1 MLREPK
7 LLKHFYI
14 EIHPKPNALHQPTT
28 LGKTDKKSKTTLEK
42 RTKFVFLPW
51 KNGFAMLTR
60 KIDAQID
67 AIYNKS
73 KMALMLTGARQV
85 GKTNAFR
92 RLAQRKFE
100 HFIEINFIENA
111 NAKQIFQGTQS
122 AKEILLRLT
131 AFTKEPM
138 IPGKTFILFDEVQR
152 CPECVTKIKF
162 LVDEGSY
169 RYGLT
174 GSLLGV
180 ELEDLKAKVQDKNTE
195 ASEPVGYMD
204 IKTMYPLDF
213 EEFAL
218 AVGAAPSLINHI
230 NECFKQVKPVD
241 PVVHE
246 QIMRIFRLY
255 LIVGGMPAPVWKYIQ
270 TNNIQNVAIEQSA
283 ILNLYKRDI
292 SQYDPEKKLYLNE
305 IFDLIPSELNAKN
318 KRFILKE
325 LNKNLKFQKYENSFL
340 WMKKAGVAIPV
351 YNVEE
356 PRIPLILNKQ
366 RNLFKLFQNDVG
378 LLAYQYANGI
388 QLQILSGDVNINFG
402 AIYEN
407 IVAQELS
414 AQGFEQLYYFNSK
427 KQGEVD
433 FVIEAGDGTVLPIE
447 VKSGKD
453 YEIHH
458 ALANILENKEY
469 NLNKAIILC
478 NDNVSV
484 DGKRTYLPIYMTTF
498 IRKKSEIPGIY
509 KL

>member
-1 MLREPK
+1 ML
-7 LLKHFYI
+7 
-14 EIHPKPNALHQPTT
+14 A
-28 LGKTDKKSKTTLEK
+28 
-42 RTKFVFLPW
+42 
-51 KNGFAMLTR
+51 R
-60 KIDAQID
+60 KIDAAID
-67 AIYNKS
+67 TFYDNT

-92 RLAQRKFE
+92 RLARRKFE
-100 HFIEINFIENA
+100 CYVEINFIETPA
-111 NAKQIFQGTQS
+111 AKQIFLGSQN
-122 AKEILLRLT
+122 AKEILLRLS
-131 AFTKEPM
+131 AFTDRPLL
-138 IPGKTFILFDEVQR
+138 PGKTLILFDEVQK
-152 CPECVTKIKF
+152 CPECVTQIKF

-180 ELEDLKAKVQDKNTE
+180 ELEDLQEKAQVKDQDAG

-204 IKTMYPLDF
+204 IKAMYPLDF
-213 EEFAL
+213 EEFAM
-218 AVGAAPSLINHI
+218 AVGVAPNLIDHI
-230 NECFKQVKPVD
+230 RDCFDNTKPVD
-241 PVVHE
+241 PVVNE
-246 QIMRIFRLY
+246 QMMKVFRLY
-255 LIVGGMPAPVWKYIQ
+255 LIVGGLPAPVWAYVQ
-270 TNNIQNVAIEQSA
+270 TNNIQNVALQQLA
-283 ILNLYKRDI
+283 IINLYKKDI
-292 SQYDPEKKLYLNE
+292 SQYDKDKKLLLDE

-325 LNKNLKFQKYENSFL
+325 LNRNLKFQRFQNSFL

-356 PRIPLILNKQ
+356 PRIPLTLNEH

-388 QLQILSGDVNINFG
+388 QLRILSGEVDINFG

-407 IVAQELS
+407 VVAQELLS
-414 AQGFEQLYYFNSK
+414 QGFGQLYYFNSK
-427 KQGEVD
+427 KRGEVD

-453 YEIHH
+453 YERHN
-458 ALANILENKEY
+458 ALANILDTEEY

-484 DGKRTYLPIYMTTF
+484 QEKKVYLPIYMATF
-498 IRKKSEIPGIY
+498 IRKKQEIPGIY
-509 KL
+509 KLEL

>member
-1 MLREPK
+1 ML
-7 LLKHFYI
+7 
-14 EIHPKPNALHQPTT
+14 A
-28 LGKTDKKSKTTLEK
+28 
-42 RTKFVFLPW
+42 
-51 KNGFAMLTR
+51 R
-60 KIDAQID
+60 KIDAAID
-67 AIYNKS
+67 TFYDNT

-92 RLAQRKFE
+92 RLARRKFE
-100 HFIEINFIENA
+100 CYVEINFIETPA
-111 NAKQIFQGTQS
+111 AKQIFLGSQN
-122 AKEILLRLT
+122 AKEILLRLS
-131 AFTKEPM
+131 AFTDRPLL
-138 IPGKTFILFDEVQR
+138 PGKTLILFDEVQK
-152 CPECVTKIKF
+152 CPECVTQIKF

-180 ELEDLKAKVQDKNTE
+180 ELEDLQEKAQVKDQDAG

-213 EEFAL
+213 EEFAM
-218 AVGAAPSLINHI
+218 AVGVAPNLIDHI
-230 NECFKQVKPVD
+230 RDCFDNTKPVD

-246 QIMRIFRLY
+246 QMMKVFRLY
-255 LIVGGMPAPVWKYIQ
+255 LIVGGLPAPVWAYVQ
-270 TNNIQNVAIEQSA
+270 TNNIQNVALQQLA
-283 ILNLYKRDI
+283 IINLYKKDI
-292 SQYDPEKKLYLNE
+292 SQYDKDKKLLLDE

-325 LNKNLKFQKYENSFL
+325 LDRNLKFQRFQNSFL

-356 PRIPLILNKQ
+356 PRIPLTLNEH

-388 QLQILSGDVNINFG
+388 QLRILSGEVDINFG

-407 IVAQELS
+407 VVAQELL
-414 AQGFEQLYYFNSK
+414 AQGFGRLYYFNSK
-427 KQGEVD
+427 KRGEVD

-453 YEIHH
+453 YERHN
-458 ALANILENKEY
+458 ALANILDTEEY

-478 NDNVSV
+478 DENVSV
-484 DGKRTYLPIYMTTF
+484 QEKKVSLPIYMATF
-498 IRKKSEIPGIY
+498 IRKKQEIPGIY
-509 KL
+509 KLEL

>member
-1 MLREPK
+1 
-7 LLKHFYI
+7 
-14 EIHPKPNALHQPTT
+14 
-28 LGKTDKKSKTTLEK
+28 
-42 RTKFVFLPW
+42 
-51 KNGFAMLTR
+51 MLTR
-60 KIDAQID
+60 IIDNVID
-67 AIYNKS
+67 TFYDNT

-100 HFIEINFIENA
+100 RYVEINFIETPD
-111 NAKQIFQGTQS
+111 AKQVFKGAQN
-122 AKEILLRLT
+122 AKEILLRLS
-131 AFTKEPM
+131 AFADGPLV
-138 IPGKTFILFDEVQR
+138 PGKTLILFDEVQR
-152 CPECVTKIKF
+152 CPECVTQIKF

-180 ELEDLKAKVQDKNTE
+180 ELEDII
-195 ASEPVGYMD
+195 ASVPVGYMD
-204 IKTMYPLDF
+204 IKTMFPLDF
-213 EEFAL
+213 EEFAQ
-218 AVGAAPSLINHI
+218 AVGVAPNLIDHI
-230 NECFKQVKPVD
+230 LDCFENEKPVD

-246 QIMRIFRLY
+246 QMMKVFRLY
-255 LIVGGMPAPVWKYIQ
+255 LIVGGLPAPVWAYVQ
-270 TNNIQNVAIEQSA
+270 TNNIQNVALQQLAVI
-283 ILNLYKRDI
+283 NLYKKDI
-292 SQYDPEKKLYLNE
+292 SQYDKDKKHLLDE

-325 LNKNLKFQKYENSFL
+325 LNKNLKFQRYENSFL

-356 PRIPLILNKQ
+356 PRIPLKLNQQ

-388 QLQILSGDVNINFG
+388 QLRILSGEVNINFG

-407 IVAQELS
+407 VVAQELL
-414 AQGFEQLYYFNSK
+414 AQGFGQLYYFNSK

-453 YEIHH
+453 YERHN
-458 ALANILENKEY
+458 ALANILDNEGY
-469 NLNKAIILC
+469 NLSKAIILC

-484 DGKRTYLPIYMTTF
+484 QGKKTYLPIYMTTF
-498 IRKKSEIPGIY
+498 IRKKQEIPGIY

>member
-1 MLREPK
+1 
-7 LLKHFYI
+7 
-14 EIHPKPNALHQPTT
+14 
-28 LGKTDKKSKTTLEK
+28 
-42 RTKFVFLPW
+42 
-51 KNGFAMLTR
+51 MLTR
-60 KIDAQID
+60 KIDNVID
-67 AIYNKS
+67 TFYDNT

-100 HFIEINFIENA
+100 RYVEINFIETPD
-111 NAKQIFQGTQS
+111 AKQVFKGAQN
-122 AKEILLRLT
+122 AKEILLRLS
-131 AFTKEPM
+131 AFADGPLV
-138 IPGKTFILFDEVQR
+138 PGKTLILFDEVQR
-152 CPECVTKIKF
+152 CPECVTQIKF

-180 ELEDLKAKVQDKNTE
+180 ELEDII
-195 ASEPVGYMD
+195 ASVPVGYMD
-204 IKTMYPLDF
+204 IKTMFPLDY
-213 EEFAL
+213 EEFAQ
-218 AVGAAPSLINHI
+218 AVGVAPNLIDHI
-230 NECFKQVKPVD
+230 LDCFENEKPVD

-246 QIMRIFRLY
+246 QMMKVFRLY
-255 LIVGGMPAPVWKYIQ
+255 LIVGGLPAPVWAYVQ
-270 TNNIQNVAIEQSA
+270 TNNIQNVALQQLAVI
-283 ILNLYKRDI
+283 NLYKKDI
-292 SQYDPEKKLYLNE
+292 SQYDKDKKLLLDE
-305 IFDLIPSELNAKN
+305 IIDLIPSELNAKN

-325 LNKNLKFQKYENSFL
+325 LNKNLKFQRYENSFL

-356 PRIPLILNKQ
+356 PRIPLKLNQQ

-388 QLQILSGDVNINFG
+388 QLRILSGEVNINFG
-402 AIYEN
+402 AVYEN
-407 IVAQELS
+407 VVAQELL
-414 AQGFEQLYYFNSK
+414 AQGFGQLYYFNSK

-453 YEIHH
+453 YERHN
-458 ALANILENKEY
+458 ALANILDNEEY
-469 NLNKAIILC
+469 NLSKAIILC

-484 DGKRTYLPIYMTTF
+484 QGKKTYLPIYMTTF
-498 IRKKSEIPGIY
+498 IRKKQEIPGIY

>member
-1 MLREPK
+1 ML
-7 LLKHFYI
+7 
-14 EIHPKPNALHQPTT
+14 A
-28 LGKTDKKSKTTLEK
+28 
-42 RTKFVFLPW
+42 
-51 KNGFAMLTR
+51 R
-60 KIDAQID
+60 KIDAAID
-67 AIYNKS
+67 TFYDNT

-85 GKTNAFR
+85 GKTSAFR
-92 RLAQRKFE
+92 RLARRKFE
-100 HFIEINFIENA
+100 CYVEINFIETPA
-111 NAKQIFQGTQS
+111 AKQIFLGSQN
-122 AKEILLRLT
+122 AKEILLRLS
-131 AFTKEPM
+131 AFTDRPLL
-138 IPGKTFILFDEVQR
+138 PGKTLILFDEVQK
-152 CPECVTKIKF
+152 CPECVTQIKF

-180 ELEDLKAKVQDKNTE
+180 ELEDLQEKAQVKDQDAG

-204 IKTMYPLDF
+204 IKAMYPLDF
-213 EEFAL
+213 EEFAM
-218 AVGAAPSLINHI
+218 AVGVAPNLIDHI
-230 NECFKQVKPVD
+230 RDCFDNTKPVD

-246 QIMRIFRLY
+246 QMMKVFRLY
-255 LIVGGMPAPVWKYIQ
+255 LIVGGLPAPVWAYVQ
-270 TNNIQNVAIEQSA
+270 TNNIQNVALQQLA
-283 ILNLYKRDI
+283 IINLYKKDI
-292 SQYDPEKKLYLNE
+292 SQYDKDKKLLLDE

-325 LNKNLKFQKYENSFL
+325 LNRNLKFQRFQNSFL

-356 PRIPLILNKQ
+356 PRIPLTLNEH

-388 QLQILSGDVNINFG
+388 QLRILSGEVDINFG

-407 IVAQELS
+407 VVAQELLS
-414 AQGFEQLYYFNSK
+414 QGFGQLYYFNSK
-427 KQGEVD
+427 KRGEVD

-453 YEIHH
+453 YERHN
-458 ALANILENKEY
+458 ALANILDTEEY

-484 DGKRTYLPIYMTTF
+484 QEKKVYLPIYMATF
-498 IRKKSEIPGIY
+498 IRKKQEIPGVY
-509 KL
+509 KLEL

>member
-1 MLREPK
+1 ML
-7 LLKHFYI
+7 
-14 EIHPKPNALHQPTT
+14 A
-28 LGKTDKKSKTTLEK
+28 
-42 RTKFVFLPW
+42 
-51 KNGFAMLTR
+51 R
-60 KIDAQID
+60 KIDAAID
-67 AIYNKS
+67 TFYDNT

-92 RLAQRKFE
+92 RLARRKFE
-100 HFIEINFIENA
+100 CYVEINFIETPA
-111 NAKQIFQGTQS
+111 AKQIFLGSQN
-122 AKEILLRLT
+122 AKEILLRLS
-131 AFTKEPM
+131 AFTDRPLL
-138 IPGKTFILFDEVQR
+138 PGKTLILFDEVQK
-152 CPECVTKIKF
+152 CPECVTQIKF

-180 ELEDLKAKVQDKNTE
+180 ELEDLQEKAQVKDQDAGT
-195 ASEPVGYMD
+195 SEPVGYMD

-213 EEFAL
+213 EEFAM
-218 AVGAAPSLINHI
+218 AVGVAPNLIDHI
-230 NECFKQVKPVD
+230 RDCFDNTKPVD

-246 QIMRIFRLY
+246 QMMKVFRLY
-255 LIVGGMPAPVWKYIQ
+255 LIVGGLPAPVWAYVQ
-270 TNNIQNVAIEQSA
+270 TNNIQNVALQQLA
-283 ILNLYKRDI
+283 IINLYKKDI
-292 SQYDPEKKLYLNE
+292 SQYDKDKKLLLDE

-325 LNKNLKFQKYENSFL
+325 LNRNLKFQRFQNSFL

-356 PRIPLILNKQ
+356 PRIPLTLNEH

-388 QLQILSGDVNINFG
+388 QLRILSGEVDINFG

-407 IVAQELS
+407 VVAQELL
-414 AQGFEQLYYFNSK
+414 AQGFGRLYYFNSK
-427 KQGEVD
+427 KRGEVD

-453 YEIHH
+453 YERHN
-458 ALANILENKEY
+458 ALANILDTEEY

-478 NDNVSV
+478 DENVSV
-484 DGKRTYLPIYMTTF
+484 QEKKVYLPIYMATF
-498 IRKKSEIPGIY
+498 IRKKQEIPGIY
-509 KL
+509 KLEL

>member
-1 MLREPK
+1 
-7 LLKHFYI
+7 
-14 EIHPKPNALHQPTT
+14 
-28 LGKTDKKSKTTLEK
+28 
-42 RTKFVFLPW
+42 
-51 KNGFAMLTR
+51 MLTR

-67 AIYNKS
+67 AFYDNS
-73 KMALMLTGARQV
+73 KLALMLTGARQV

-92 RLAQRKFE
+92 RLARRKFK
-100 HFIEINFIENA
+100 HFVELNFIENVEA
-111 NAKQIFQGTQS
+111 RKIFQGVQS
-122 AKEILLRLT
+122 AKDILIRLS
-131 AFTKEPM
+131 AFTNEPLV
-138 IPGKTFILFDEVQR
+138 PGETFILFDEVQR
-152 CPECVTKIKF
+152 CPECVTQIKF

-180 ELEDLKAKVQDKNTE
+180 ELEDLRDQ
-195 ASEPVGYMD
+195 PVGYMD

-218 AVGAAPSLINHI
+218 AAGVAPNLIEHI
-230 NECFKQVKPVD
+230 RECFENTMPVD

-246 QIMRIFRLY
+246 QMMRVFRLY
-255 LIVGGMPAPVWKYIQ
+255 LIVGGMPAPVWEYIQ
-270 TNNIQNVAIEQSA
+270 TNNLQSVAIQQRA
-283 ILNLYKRDI
+283 VLNLYKKDI
-292 SQYDPEKKLYLNE
+292 SQYDREKKLYLDE

-351 YNVEE
+351 FNVEE
-356 PRIPLILNKQ
+356 PRIPLLLNKQ

-388 QLQILSGDVNINFG
+388 QLRILSGETNINFG

-407 IVAQELS
+407 AVAQELT
-414 AQGFEQLYYFNSK
+414 AQGFEQLHYFNSK

-433 FVIEAGDGTVLPIE
+433 FVIEPGDGTVLPIE
-447 VKSGKD
+447 VKSGKN
-453 YEIHH
+453 YEFHH
-458 ALANILENKEY
+458 ALANILDNTEY
-469 NLNKAIILC
+469 RLSKAIILC

-484 DGKRTYLPIYMTTF
+484 DGGKLYLPVYMATF
-498 IRKKSEIPGIY
+498 IRKKQEIPAY
-509 KL
+509 YHL

>member
-1 MLREPK
+1 
-7 LLKHFYI
+7 
-14 EIHPKPNALHQPTT
+14 
-28 LGKTDKKSKTTLEK
+28 
-42 RTKFVFLPW
+42 
-51 KNGFAMLTR
+51 MLTR
-60 KIDAQID
+60 KIDTVINAFYD
-67 AIYNKS
+67 NT

-100 HFIEINFIENA
+100 RFVEINFIETPA
-111 NAKQIFQGTQS
+111 AKQIFQGAQN
-122 AKEILLRLT
+122 AKELLLRLS
-131 AFTKEPM
+131 AFTDSPL
-138 IPGKTFILFDEVQR
+138 IPGKTLILFDEVQR
-152 CPECVTKIKF
+152 CPECVTQIKF

-180 ELEDLKAKVQDKNTE
+180 ELEDLKEKAQVKDQSVE
-195 ASEPVGYMD
+195 VSEPVGYMD

-213 EEFAL
+213 EEFAW
-218 AVGAAPSLINHI
+218 AVGVSQNLIDHI
-230 NECFKQVKPVD
+230 RDCFDNTKPVD
-241 PVVHE
+241 PVIHE
-246 QIMRIFRLY
+246 QMMKVFRLY
-255 LIVGGMPAPVWKYIQ
+255 LIVGGLPAPVWAYVQ
-270 TNNIQNVAIEQSA
+270 TNNIQNVALQQLAVI
-283 ILNLYKRDI
+283 NLYKKDI
-292 SQYDPEKKLYLNE
+292 SQYDKDRKLLLDE

-325 LNKNLKFQKYENSFL
+325 LNKNLKFQRYENSFL

-356 PRIPLILNKQ
+356 PRIPLKLNQQ

-388 QLQILSGDVNINFG
+388 QLRILSGEVNINYG

-407 IVAQELS
+407 VVAQELQ
-414 AQGFEQLYYFNSK
+414 AQGFEQIYYFNSK

-433 FVIEAGDGTVLPIE
+433 FVIEAGDGTALPIE

-453 YEIHH
+453 YEYHH
-458 ALANILENKEY
+458 ALANILDNEEY
-469 NLNKAIILC
+469 NLSKAIILC

-484 DGKRTYLPIYMTTF
+484 QGKKIYLPIYMTTL
-498 IRKKSEIPGIY
+498 IRKKQEIPGIY
-509 KL
+509 KLDLFVK

>member
-1 MLREPK
+1 
-7 LLKHFYI
+7 
-14 EIHPKPNALHQPTT
+14 
-28 LGKTDKKSKTTLEK
+28 
-42 RTKFVFLPW
+42 
-51 KNGFAMLTR
+51 MLTR
-60 KIDAQID
+60 KIDAEID
-67 AIYNKS
+67 AIYESSNL
-73 KMALMLTGARQV
+73 ALMLTGARQV

-100 HFIEINFIENA
+100 HYVEINFIENA
-111 NAKQIFQGTQS
+111 NAKQIFQGSQN
-122 AKEILLRLT
+122 AKEILLRLS
-131 AFTKEPM
+131 AFTDEPLV
-138 IPGKTFILFDEVQR
+138 PGKTLILFDEVQR
-152 CPECVTKIKF
+152 CPECVTQIKF

-180 ELEDLKAKVQDKNTE
+180 EMEDMREKAQEKDQQE

-204 IKTMYPLDF
+204 IKTMFPLDF

-218 AVGAAPSLINHI
+218 AVGVSPSILDHI
-230 NECFKQVKPVD
+230 CECFKQTKPVD
-241 PVVHE
+241 AVVHE
-246 QIMRIFRLY
+246 QLMRVFRLY

-270 TNNIQNVAIEQSA
+270 TNNLQNVAIEQLA
-283 ILNLYKRDI
+283 ILNLYKKDI
-292 SQYDPEKKLYLNE
+292 SRYDPDDKLYLDE

-325 LNKNLKFQKYENSFL
+325 LNQNIKFKRFENSFL

-356 PRIPLILNKQ
+356 PRIPLLLNRL

-388 QLQILSGDVNINFG
+388 QLRILSGEVNINYG

-407 IVAQELS
+407 VVAQELS

-433 FVIEAGDGTVLPIE
+433 FVVEAGDGTVLPIE

-453 YEIHH
+453 YEFHH
-458 ALANILENKEY
+458 ALANILDNEEY
-469 NLNKAIILC
+469 NLSKSIILC

-484 DGKRTYLPIYMTTF
+484 DGKKTYLPIYMTTF
-498 IRKKSEIPGIY
+498 IRRKQEIPGIY
-509 KL
+509 KLEL

>member
-1 MLREPK
+1 M
-7 LLKHFYI
+7 HYI
-14 EIHPKPNALHQPTT
+14 C
-28 LGKTDKKSKTTLEK
+28 LGKTD
-42 RTKFVFLPW
+42 FD
-51 KNGFAMLTR
+51 MLTR

-67 AIYNKS
+67 AFYDNS
-73 KMALMLTGARQV
+73 KLALMLTGARQV

-92 RLAQRKFE
+92 RLARRKFK
-100 HFIEINFIENA
+100 HFVELNFIENVEA
-111 NAKQIFQGTQS
+111 RKIFQGVQS
-122 AKEILLRLT
+122 AKDILIRLS
-131 AFTKEPM
+131 AFTNEPLV
-138 IPGKTFILFDEVQR
+138 PGETFILFDEVQR
-152 CPECVTKIKF
+152 CPECVTQIKF

-180 ELEDLKAKVQDKNTE
+180 ELEDLRDQ
-195 ASEPVGYMD
+195 PVGYMD

-218 AVGAAPSLINHI
+218 AAGVAPNLIEHI
-230 NECFKQVKPVD
+230 RECFENTMPVD

-246 QIMRIFRLY
+246 QMMRVFRLY
-255 LIVGGMPAPVWKYIQ
+255 LIVGGMPAPVWEYIQ
-270 TNNIQNVAIEQSA
+270 TNNLQSVAIQQRA
-283 ILNLYKRDI
+283 VLNLYKKDI
-292 SQYDPEKKLYLNE
+292 SQYDREKKLYLDE

-351 YNVEE
+351 FNVEE
-356 PRIPLILNKQ
+356 PRIPLLLNKQ

-388 QLQILSGDVNINFG
+388 QLRILSGETNINFG

-407 IVAQELS
+407 AVAQELT
-414 AQGFEQLYYFNSK
+414 AQGFEQLHYFNSK

-433 FVIEAGDGTVLPIE
+433 FVIEPGDGTVLPIE
-447 VKSGKD
+447 VKSGKN
-453 YEIHH
+453 YEFHH
-458 ALANILENKEY
+458 ALANILDNTEY
-469 NLNKAIILC
+469 RLSKAIILC

-484 DGKRTYLPIYMTTF
+484 DGGKLYLPVYMATF
-498 IRKKSEIPGIY
+498 IRKKQEIPAY
-509 KL
+509 YHL

>member
-1 MLREPK
+1 ML
-7 LLKHFYI
+7 
-14 EIHPKPNALHQPTT
+14 A
-28 LGKTDKKSKTTLEK
+28 
-42 RTKFVFLPW
+42 
-51 KNGFAMLTR
+51 R
-60 KIDAQID
+60 KIDAAID
-67 AIYNKS
+67 TFYDNT

-92 RLAQRKFE
+92 RLARRKFE
-100 HFIEINFIENA
+100 CYVEINFIETPA
-111 NAKQIFQGTQS
+111 AKQIFLGSQN
-122 AKEILLRLT
+122 AKEILLRLS
-131 AFTKEPM
+131 AFTDRPLL
-138 IPGKTFILFDEVQR
+138 PGKTLILFDEVQK
-152 CPECVTKIKF
+152 CPECVTQIKF

-180 ELEDLKAKVQDKNTE
+180 ELEDLQEKAQVKDQDAG

-213 EEFAL
+213 EEFAM
-218 AVGAAPSLINHI
+218 AVGVAPNLIDHI
-230 NECFKQVKPVD
+230 RDCFDNTKPVD

-246 QIMRIFRLY
+246 QMMKVFRLY
-255 LIVGGMPAPVWKYIQ
+255 LIVGGLPATVWAYVQ
-270 TNNIQNVAIEQSA
+270 TNNIQNVALQQLA
-283 ILNLYKRDI
+283 IINLYKKDI
-292 SQYDPEKKLYLNE
+292 SQYDKDKKLLLDE

-325 LNKNLKFQKYENSFL
+325 LNRNLKFQRFQNSFL

-356 PRIPLILNKQ
+356 PRIPLTLNEH

-388 QLQILSGDVNINFG
+388 QLRILSGEVDINFG

-407 IVAQELS
+407 VVAQELL
-414 AQGFEQLYYFNSK
+414 AKGFGQLYYFNSK
-427 KQGEVD
+427 KRGEVD

-453 YEIHH
+453 YERHN
-458 ALANILENKEY
+458 ALANILDTEEY

-478 NDNVSV
+478 NENVSV
-484 DGKRTYLPIYMTTF
+484 QEKKVYLPIYMATF
-498 IRKKSEIPGIY
+498 IRKKQEIPGIY
-509 KL
+509 KLEL

>member
-1 MLREPK
+1 M
-7 LLKHFYI
+7 I
-14 EIHPKPNALHQPTT
+14 A
-28 LGKTDKKSKTTLEK
+28 
-42 RTKFVFLPW
+42 
-51 KNGFAMLTR
+51 R
-60 KIDAQID
+60 KIDTQIN
-67 AIYNKS
+67 AIYNNS

-92 RLAQRKFE
+92 RLAKRMFE
-100 HFIEINFIENA
+100 HYIEINFIENA
-111 NAKQIFQGTQS
+111 DAKQIFLGTQS
-122 AKEILLRLT
+122 AKDILLRLS
-131 AFTKEPM
+131 AFTDEPLV
-138 IPGKTFILFDEVQR
+138 PGKTFILFDEVQR

-162 LVDEGSY
+162 LVDEGSF

-180 ELEDLKAKVQDKNTE
+180 ELEDLKDKMRESKEE
-195 ASEPVGYMD
+195 ASQPVGYMD

-218 AVGAAPSLINHI
+218 AIGADSSLIDHI
-230 NECFKQVKPVD
+230 RDCFAQTKSID
-241 PVVHE
+241 PAVHE
-246 QIMRIFRLY
+246 RMMRIFRLY
-255 LIVGGMPAPVWKYIQ
+255 LVVGGMPASVMAYKHSNSIQ
-270 TNNIQNVAIEQSA
+270 DVAIQQLA
-283 ILNLYKRDI
+283 ILNLYKKDI
-292 SQYDPEKKLYLNE
+292 SQYDVNNKLYLDE

-325 LNKNLKFQKYENSFL
+325 LNKDLKFQRYENSFL
-340 WMKKAGVAIPV
+340 WMKKAGVAIPA

-356 PRIPLILNKQ
+356 PRIPLLLSKQ

-388 QLQILSGDVNINFG
+388 QLKLLSGEVNINFG
-402 AIYEN
+402 AIYETY
-407 IVAQELS
+407 VAQELS

-433 FVIEAGDGTVLPIE
+433 FIVENSDGTVLPIE

-453 YEIHH
+453 YEYHH
-458 ALANILENKEY
+458 ALANILQNKEY
-469 NLNKAIILC
+469 NLSKAFILC

-484 DGKRTYLPIYMTTF
+484 DGNKIYLPIYMTTF
-498 IRKKSEIPGIY
+498 IRKKQTIPGVY

>member
-1 MLREPK
+1 
-7 LLKHFYI
+7 
-14 EIHPKPNALHQPTT
+14 
-28 LGKTDKKSKTTLEK
+28 
-42 RTKFVFLPW
+42 
-51 KNGFAMLTR
+51 MLTR
-60 KIDAQID
+60 KIDAEID
-67 AIYNKS
+67 AIYES
-73 KMALMLTGARQV
+73 SSLALMLTGARQV

-100 HFIEINFIENA
+100 HYVEINFIENA
-111 NAKQIFQGTQS
+111 GAKQIFQGSQN
-122 AKEILLRLT
+122 AKEILLRLS
-131 AFTKEPM
+131 AFTDEPLV
-138 IPGKTFILFDEVQR
+138 PGKTLILFDEVQR
-152 CPECVTKIKF
+152 CPECVTQIKF

-180 ELEDLKAKVQDKNTE
+180 ELEDLREKAQEKGQEE

-204 IKTMYPLDF
+204 IKTMFPLDF

-218 AVGAAPSLINHI
+218 AVGVAPSLLDHI
-230 NECFKQVKPVD
+230 LECFNQTKPVD
-241 PVVHE
+241 AVVHE
-246 QIMRIFRLY
+246 QLMRVFRLY

-270 TNNIQNVAIEQSA
+270 TNNLQSVAIEQLA
-283 ILNLYKRDI
+283 ILNLYKKDI
-292 SQYDPEKKLYLNE
+292 SRYDPENKLYLDE

-325 LNKNLKFQKYENSFL
+325 LNQNIKFKRFENSFL

-356 PRIPLILNKQ
+356 PRIPLLLNRH

-388 QLQILSGDVNINFG
+388 QFRILNGEVNINYG

-407 IVAQELS
+407 VVAQELS

-433 FVIEAGDGTVLPIE
+433 FVLEIGDGTILPIE

-453 YEIHH
+453 YEFHH
-458 ALANILENKEY
+458 ALANILDNEEY
-469 NLNKAIILC
+469 NLSKSIILC

-484 DGKRTYLPIYMTTF
+484 DGKKTYLPIYMTTF
-498 IRKKSEIPGIY
+498 IRRKQEIPGIY
-509 KL
+509 RLEL

>member
-1 MLREPK
+1 MLYTVSWNFGQIIANRPWK
-7 LLKHFYI
+7 NGQKQL
-14 EIHPKPNALHQPTT
+14 
-28 LGKTDKKSKTTLEK
+28 
-42 RTKFVFLPW
+42 FLPW
-51 KNGFAMLTR
+51 KKGQAMLTR
-60 KIDAQID
+60 KIDNVID
-67 AIYNKS
+67 TFYDNT

-100 HFIEINFIENA
+100 RYVEINFIETPD
-111 NAKQIFQGTQS
+111 AKQVFKGAQN
-122 AKEILLRLT
+122 AKEILLRLS
-131 AFTKEPM
+131 AFADGPLV
-138 IPGKTFILFDEVQR
+138 PGKTLILFDEVQR
-152 CPECVTKIKF
+152 CPECVTQIKF

-180 ELEDLKAKVQDKNTE
+180 ELEDII
-195 ASEPVGYMD
+195 ASVPVGYMD
-204 IKTMYPLDF
+204 IKTMFPLDF
-213 EEFAL
+213 EEFAQ
-218 AVGAAPSLINHI
+218 AVGVAPNLIEHI
-230 NECFKQVKPVD
+230 LDCFENEKPVD

-246 QIMRIFRLY
+246 QMMKVFRLY
-255 LIVGGMPAPVWKYIQ
+255 LIVGGLPAPVWAYVQ
-270 TNNIQNVAIEQSA
+270 TNNIQNVALQQLAVI
-283 ILNLYKRDI
+283 NLYKKDI
-292 SQYDPEKKLYLNE
+292 SQYDKDKKLLLDE
-305 IFDLIPSELNAKN
+305 IFDLISSELNAKN

-325 LNKNLKFQKYENSFL
+325 LNKNLKFQRYENSFL

-356 PRIPLILNKQ
+356 PRIPLKLNQQ

-388 QLQILSGDVNINFG
+388 QLRILSGEVNINFG

-407 IVAQELS
+407 VVVQELL
-414 AQGFEQLYYFNSK
+414 AQGFGQLYYFNSK

-453 YEIHH
+453 YERHN
-458 ALANILENKEY
+458 ALANILDNEEY
-469 NLNKAIILC
+469 NLSKAIILC

-484 DGKRTYLPIYMTTF
+484 QGKKTYLPIYMTTF
-498 IRKKSEIPGIY
+498 IRKKQEIPGIY